1 MFPPC
6 VHIAVFHCF
15 FTAVRF
21 LYGVSFCSF
30 SYCSFFFLLS
40 PLPSPPPS
48 PLTSILT
55 SLLVLSGAVLVLL
68 LFLPRTDVQEIP
80 AQLEKGNERQGV
92 REGKERGSTWRQI
105 RWTVESAVA
114 VWKCGIPF
122 RDLLLLT
129 ACVLSQK
136 MNYCYFPNS
145 HQSQCKPIDISQSHL
160 KNTLNSNYSFF
171 FPAMVDW
178 GIFEF
183 HIGQHSLSLV

>member
-145 HQSQCKPIDISQSHL
+145 HRSQCKPIAISQSHL
-160 KNTLNSNYSFF
+160 KKHTKFKLFFF